1 MSEQI
6 SHSHEYWIQYARQ
19 LAAKAEALGEV
30 PVGAVVVK
38 GDQVIGEG
46 WNQSITQHDPAGHA
60 EVMAIRA
67 AAQHLHNYRTID
79 TRLYVTL
86 EPCPMCAGLM
96 VHARIATLVFGAYDL
111 KTGSAGSVINLV
123 QSPALNHQI
132 EVIGGVEE
140 QQCAEQL
147 SNFFKRRR
155 AEKKLAKEL
164 RKGDI

>member
-6 SHSHEYWIQYARQ
+6 SHDHAYWMEYARQ

-38 GDQVIGEG
+38 GDKVIGEG

-60 EVMAIRA
+60 EVMAIRQ

-96 VHARIATLVFGAYDL
+96 VHARIATLIFGAYDL
-111 KTGSAGSVINLV
+111 KTGSAGSVMNLV
-123 QSPALNHQI
+123 QNSALNHQI

-140 QQCAEQL
+140 QQCADQL
-147 SNFFKRRR
+147 SAFFRRRR
-155 AEKKLAKEL
+155 AEKKRAKEL
-164 RKGDI
+164 RKKDG

>member
-6 SHSHEYWIQYARQ
+6 NHSHEYWIQYARQ

-38 GDQVIGEG
+38 DDQVIGEG

-164 RKGDI
+164 LKGDI